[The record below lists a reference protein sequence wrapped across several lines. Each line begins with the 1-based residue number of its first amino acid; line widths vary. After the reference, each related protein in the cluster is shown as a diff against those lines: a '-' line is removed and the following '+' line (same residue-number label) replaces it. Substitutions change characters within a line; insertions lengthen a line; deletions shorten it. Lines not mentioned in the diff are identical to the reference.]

1 MKPFSWQLPDWPAFT
16 FARSALRDELAEFAR
31 AFRAAEKALRQP
43 QDPFVVAQTLTAE
56 AVTTSAIEGVEVDAA
71 IVMSS
76 ICRALGISGV
86 PLTAARDPASEGA
99 ARMVLS
105 VREDW
110 NAPLSAALLRKWHG
124 TLLAGDARGIRAGE
138 FRRDP
143 VRVVSVDRF
152 GEMETRFEAPP
163 PERVPGEIERFV
175 AIWNAPAEKPADIA
189 LKAAFQHPHFE
200 SIHPF
205 EDGNGRIGRALV
217 AKILAEGLGHPI
229 ALPVSSFVARHRRAY
244 YDEIN
249 AASRSLDWTSW
260 AGFFVPVLTELLEG
274 FLSAARFVAAKR
286 DYLARYESVF
296 SERARKV
303 ILRMFEDG
311 ERGAKA
317 GLSAAKWTRMAKV
330 SKPTATRDLA
340 ELAQAGAIVPMGDGP
355 TTRYL
360 LNHSAFTPGDE
371 PIDGINEGINES
383 ILRLVRNHPGRG
395 VPFFLA
401 SVKASRATVERSVRA
416 LVAAGKIEHRGSRK
430 TGGYFATQSDATMHN
445 AQCTMHNAQCT
456 MLNEQGSG

>member
-1 MKPFSWQLPDWPAFT
+1 MPSSFSWQLPDWPAFT

-43 QDPFVVAQTLTAE
+43 QDPLVVAQTLTAE
-56 AVTTSAIEGVEVDAA
+56 AVTTSAIEGVEVDEA

-76 ICRALGISGV
+76 ICRALGVSGV

-143 VRVVSVDRF
+143 VRVVRVDRF

-163 PERVPGEIERFV
+163 PERVPDEIRQFTHRWR
-175 AIWNAPAEKPADIA
+175 AS
-189 LKAAFQHPHFE
+189 FQHPHFE

-260 AGFFVPVLTELLEG
+260 AGFFVPVLTELLDG

-340 ELAQAGAIVPMGDGP
+340 ELAQTGAIVSDGSGP
-355 TTRYL
+355 QTRYQ
-360 LNHSAFTPGDE
+360 LNHPAFEIDHE
-371 PIDGINEGINES
+371 PIDDGINEGINAS
-383 ILRLVRNHPGRG
+383 LLRLVRNHPGRG

-401 SVKASRATVERSVRA
+401 SVKASRATVERAVRA
-416 LVAAGKIEHRGSRK
+416 LVAAGRIEHRGSRK
-430 TGGYFATQSDATMHN
+430 TGGYFATQSDATDP
-445 AQCTMHNAQCT
+445 
-456 MLNEQGSG
+456 